1 MWRAN
6 GRNGGKRSPPSATRI
21 FCAAC
26 ARLLAAGL
34 CWHHEL
40 ALTASQPHRL
50 HNDDIQFIDNRYPPP
65 PHPSVSTYTMF
76 GIGGMHQS
84 AAAVTSGTGYGGQQ
98 GDNKQLI
105 AGRKKA
111 EQASVKVDKANV
123 QFLKTIQKILS
134 SSKKT
139 RTTSKTNV
147 KVSNS
152 KSIDDGDRKKLSAVL
167 ADIFRNQVPTD
178 WDRRKNVYNIALEV
192 SHTLAFDETLAT
204 IFGDKDSPESVLYWL
219 LDFRNQAKDILK
231 RPMPASGWSKEDH
244 GDVALATQVCSV
256 ADAALKISRR
266 CQVQKPV
273 EELCL
278 VTLSERYQ
286 SQLGPLRFDTVETL
300 KNVSRYRVLYLY
312 WSFVLLIQYL
322 LEMFETA

>member
-1 MWRAN
+1 
-6 GRNGGKRSPPSATRI
+6 
-21 FCAAC
+21 
-26 ARLLAAGL
+26 
-34 CWHHEL
+34 
-40 ALTASQPHRL
+40 
-50 HNDDIQFIDNRYPPP
+50 
-65 PHPSVSTYTMF
+65 MF
-76 GIGGMHQS
+76 GLGGMHQS

-111 EQASVKVDKANV
+111 EQVSAKNDKANV
-123 QFLKTIQKILS
+123 QFLKQVQKILT
-134 SSKKT
+134 SKKT
-139 RTTSKTNV
+139 RTASKTNV

-167 ADIFRNQVPTD
+167 ADVFRNQVPTD
-178 WDRRKNVYNIALEV
+178 WDRRKNVYTHALEV
-192 SHTLAFDETLAT
+192 SLTLSSDETLAT

-286 SQLGPLRFDTVETL
+286 SQLGPMRFDTVETL
-300 KNVSRYRVLYLY
+300 QNVSRYRVLYLY
-312 WSFVLLIQYL
+312 WSFSLLIQY
-322 LEMFETA
+322 